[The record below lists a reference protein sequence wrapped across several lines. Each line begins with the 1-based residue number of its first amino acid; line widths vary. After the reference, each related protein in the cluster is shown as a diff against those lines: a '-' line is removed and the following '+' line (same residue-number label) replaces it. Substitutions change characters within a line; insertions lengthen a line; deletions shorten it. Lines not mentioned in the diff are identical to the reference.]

1 MLIPAVVFNN
11 VKVMQTYC
19 APAGCWWN
27 SGDGTA
33 ICGYG
38 DGREEHGTAR
48 LLKLYLAA
56 ARFFFLSWTFRVQKS
71 FFFFIKTEN
80 ASACVLERV
89 KYSCGGGF
97 LLRHIPV
104 KSRHFVVQKQVN

>member
-33 ICGYG
+33 IRGYG
-38 DGREEHGTAR
+38 DGKNT
-48 LLKLYLAA
+48 
-56 ARFFFLSWTFRVQKS
+56 VQRD
-71 FFFFIKTEN
+71 
-80 ASACVLERV
+80 C
-89 KYSCGGGF
+89 
-97 LLRHIPV
+97 
-104 KSRHFVVQKQVN
+104 

>member
-56 ARFFFLSWTFRVQKS
+56 AS
-71 FFFFIKTEN
+71 FVFFFILD
-80 ASACVLERV
+80 V
-89 KYSCGGGF
+89 
-97 LLRHIPV
+97 
-104 KSRHFVVQKQVN
+104 